1 MLLLTFY
8 FLFKSFKAY
17 DVLPNKDQ
25 LDGLLEWQYE
35 VGVDFWSRA
44 GAGRV
49 SRVMVPPSLQVDFE
63 KFLLENEIKSEV
75 TVEDVGEIEKEF
87 EADKIRRLKNK
98 AAKSA
103 IDPAASP
110 NFDVYWTSD
119 EIDQYSIRLAINY
132 PQLVQREVIAR
143 SFDGRDI
150 FALKISRG
158 GFGRKPIIFMDG
170 GMHAREW
177 VSQAT
182 VVYLLHRMIE
192 DPATSLELLENV
204 DWIIIPNLNPD
215 GYTWS
220 YNQDRMWRKNR
231 NQINSTCL
239 GVDLNRNFR
248 YSWTPPRMLTVR

>member
-1 MLLLTFY
+1 MI
-8 FLFKSFKAY
+8 
-17 DVLPNKDQ
+17 PNAEQ
-25 LDGLLEWQYE
+25 VDGLLEWRDME
-35 VGVDFWSRA
+35 GVDFWRA
-44 GAGRV
+44 GAAGHL
-49 SRVMVPPSLQVDFE
+49 SKVMIPPYLQEDFE
-63 KFLLENEIKSEV
+63 NFLEANGIDFKVS
-75 TVEDVGEIEKEF
+75 VEDVGELEKEF
-87 EADKIRRLKNK
+87 EADRVRRLRMKK
-98 AAKSA
+98 LKSA
-103 IDPAASP
+103 IDPSAAP
-110 NFDVYWTSD
+110 NFDVYWTSE
-119 EIDQYSIRLAINY
+119 EINTYCLRLAAEY
-132 PQLVQREVIAR
+132 PQLVTREVIAR
-143 SFDGRDI
+143 SFDGQDV

-158 GFGRKPIIFMDG
+158 GFGGKPIIFMDG

-192 DPATSLELLENV
+192 DPVSSAELLNGV

-248 YSWTPPRMLTVR
+248 YSWTPPRILTVSFKKLFFSHC